1 MKKEKTKVVKDKN
14 TIKQV
19 NKMTVRILKVYL
31 IMVYVFIVLF
41 LMTFILQTA
50 NSVNTIQ
57 MSTEE
62 ASNYADYKS
71 VKSYSIDN
79 NKVTLTFPDST
90 TEEVGDAKVRGITLS
105 GETCRY
111 VSETNTIYVEMKE
124 DAGIEYVFRAN
135 NIAVLLL
142 LCITGI
148 AMHLFER
155 KGVKLSKGF
164 TVTNFILTL
173 TAIVLYLTAVI
184 VLNK

>member
-1 MKKEKTKVVKDKN
+1 
-14 TIKQV
+14 
-19 NKMTVRILKVYL
+19 
-31 IMVYVFIVLF
+31 
-41 LMTFILQTA
+41 
-50 NSVNTIQ
+50 
-57 MSTEE
+57 
-62 ASNYADYKS
+62 
-71 VKSYSIDN
+71 
-79 NKVTLTFPDST
+79 
-90 TEEVGDAKVRGITLS
+90 
-105 GETCRY
+105 
-111 VSETNTIYVEMKE
+111 MKE